1 MNITSKILYIQ
12 PKNFKLNETGA
23 LNSADSHYLTIKN
36 SYG

>member
-12 PKNFKLNETGA
+12 PTNLKLNETSA
-23 LNSADSHYLTIKN
+23 LNSADSNYLTIKN